1 MSIEIID
8 SLVKS
13 HKDEIVEFLRDLIKA
28 KSYNPPGNEIEVI
41 NVIIGKL
48 REVGIRYEVLES
60 APRRSN
66 LIFNVNLGD
75 GPTLL
80 FNGHTDVVPP
90 GDLSKWKY
98 DPLSAAIVDWR
109 IYGRGATDMKGG
121 LASMIMGIIFYLRS
135 ESLTKDVNGR
145 IVMVASADEEMNSDY
160 SLKYLVKVK
169 KESLIADYAI
179 VGEPTGMGNVGKAII
194 IGEKGDYEVHV
205 KIYGKKPTLV
215 LHS

>member
-66 LIFNVNLGD
+66 LI
-75 GPTLL
+75 
-80 FNGHTDVVPP
+80 
-90 GDLSKWKY
+90 
-98 DPLSAAIVDWR
+98 
-109 IYGRGATDMKGG
+109 
-121 LASMIMGIIFYLRS
+121 YL
-135 ESLTKDVNGR
+135 T
-145 IVMVASADEEMNSDY
+145 
-160 SLKYLVKVK
+160 
-169 KESLIADYAI
+169 
-179 VGEPTGMGNVGKAII
+179 
-194 IGEKGDYEVHV
+194 
-205 KIYGKKPTLV
+205 
-215 LHS
+215 